1 MKELQ
6 RFREF
11 LNMKRDPIEALGSFI
26 SRMRK
31 ILNDPKTETSSRRLN
46 YALGL
51 MAIVANSIDDEEY
64 IMHLEQATESYQQ
77 NDMKGTKMHLLK
89 ALAIGEEVYK
99 DNVDKS

>member
-1 MKELQ
+1 
-6 RFREF
+6 
-11 LNMKRDPIEALGSFI
+11 
-26 SRMRK
+26 
-31 ILNDPKTETSSRRLN
+31 
-46 YALGL
+46 